1 MTAQMSAEILSRP
14 EVVSDVKD
22 LAVLAVIALHAD
34 ERGDVMFTWKE
45 LSEKT
50 RVPRSTLAKSLS
62 RLEAAGLLERR
73 HWRAGGTGATRY
85 SVLGSFQSVAPT
97 PPRPPKRE
105 AYHGSPGVGISE
117 RESGISVSR
126 LKTTG
131 VDDPL
136 TAEGLHGL
144 LVEAVESDWSGPAA
158 RSLGRA
164 ARLEAQ
170 TRLARVA
177 RSRRHF
183 SFAEAMDDLT
193 SRVWEVLRTETDKV
207 QAADNPWGMVAVIVE
222 RQVSRADG
230 HLLGSEVA
238 WEGMDE
244 DAVVL
249 SHDHERGMSTVSL
262 DDVLED
268 FESVHQML
276 IHRLIEVGVPQGLAW
291 SGTRRMLEIATDT
304 AVNDRITRA
313 RADGQLALLGVS
325 EKAAGAWM
333 GLIVGTRRGGPE
345 SSYVLRVSRG
355 GTGVT
360 DDESRRLRVVGRELT
375 ALRSPIH

>member
-22 LAVLAVIALHAD
+22 LAVLAVIGLYAD

-85 SVLGSFQSVAPT
+85 TIVSSFQRAALT
-97 PPRPPKRE
+97 PPQSNKSE
-105 AYHGSPGVGISE
+105 AYHGSPDLGISE
-117 RESGISVSR
+117 RESRSSVLR
-126 LKTTG
+126 PMATE

-183 SFAEAMDDLT
+183 PFAEAMDDLT
-193 SRVWEVLRTETDKV
+193 SRVWEVLRTETDTV

-230 HLLGSEVA
+230 RLLGSEVA

-291 SGTRRMLEIATDT
+291 SGTRRMLEIATET

-360 DDESRRLRVVGRELT
+360 DDESRRLRVVGREVT
-375 ALRSPIH
+375 ALHSPTH

>member
-1 MTAQMSAEILSRP
+1 MTAAMSAQILARP
-14 EVVSDVKD
+14 EAVSDVKD

-34 ERGDVMFTWKE
+34 ERGDVMLTWKE

-85 SVLGSFQSVAPT
+85 TVLSSFRSEAPRSAQ
-97 PPRPPKRE
+97 PLASE

-117 RESGISVSR
+117 RESEMSALRAGATV
-126 LKTTG
+126 

-136 TAEGLHGL
+136 TAEGLHRL
-144 LVEAVESDWSGPAA
+144 LDEAARSDWSGPAA

-177 RSRRHF
+177 RNRRHF
-183 SFAEAMDDLT
+183 SFVEAMDDLT

-222 RQVSRADG
+222 RQVNRADG
-230 HLLGSEVA
+230 NLLGSEVA
-238 WEGMDE
+238 WEDMDE

-268 FESVHQML
+268 FDSAHQRL
-276 IHRLIEVGVPQGLAW
+276 IHRLIEVGVSQGLAW

-313 RADGQLALLGVS
+313 RADGQLALLGIS

-360 DDESRRLRVVGRELT
+360 DDEARRLRVVGRELR
-375 ALRSPIH
+375 AGRSPIR